1 MTSPS
6 SVTPSAVTLGR
17 SGLVVSRV
25 GLGCNNLGRPGAATE
40 SQEGSDRV
48 VGAALDAGITLF
60 DVADTYGAT
69 PGLAEERL
77 GRSLGARRPDVI
89 VATKFGMDMGG
100 INGPDFGA
108 RGSRRYIRTAVEASL
123 RRLGTDWIDL
133 YQFHTPDPR
142 TPIEETM
149 SALDD
154 LVRAG
159 KVRYL
164 GHSNRSGWQIA
175 QAAYV
180 ARELGVERFVSAQ
193 NHYNL
198 TDRRAELEVLPAA
211 RELGLGVLPY
221 FPLANG
227 LLTGKYAS
235 GSAPEGTRLA
245 RTRRHLLTK
254 PVSDVVLIARVRS
267 LTRLKM
273 MTDELR
279 MRALTSMEIG
289 VQAPE
294 RSAVLETGI
303 GGRILLV
310 DDRPSS
316 YERLAPVLAAEHS
329 VDVEPNP
336 SEALFHAA
344 EGNYDLL
351 IVSLGLENFD
361 GLRLCSQARSLERTR
376 QVPILAIAD
385 ADNNARLLRGLEIG
399 VNDYL
404 LRPVDKNELLARART
419 QIRRRRYT
427 DHLRDNVQNSIEMA
441 ITDGL
446 TGLHNRRYMET
457 HLETLAEQA
466 SHRGKALAL
475 MMLDI
480 DFFKAVND
488 TYGHDAGDDVLR
500 EFAVRIRKSIRGID
514 LACRYGGEEF
524 VIVMPETDMH
534 VAGMVAERLRRAVA
548 AEPFAIDKGSRHI
561 EVTIS
566 IGLAGLERKGEPMAD
581 VLKRADLALY
591 RAKHDGRNRVVAA
604 AA

>member
-1 MTSPS
+1 
-6 SVTPSAVTLGR
+6 VR
-17 SGLVVSRV
+17 GLEA
-25 GLGCNNLGRPGAATE
+25 GA
-40 SQEGSDRV
+40 D
-48 VGAALDAGITLF
+48 
-60 DVADTYGAT
+60 
-69 PGLAEERL
+69 
-77 GRSLGARRPDVI
+77 
-89 VATKFGMDMGG
+89 
-100 INGPDFGA
+100 DF
-108 RGSRRYIRTAVEASL
+108 
-123 RRLGTDWIDL
+123 
-133 YQFHTPDPR
+133 
-142 TPIEETM
+142 
-149 SALDD
+149 
-154 LVRAG
+154 
-159 KVRYL
+159 
-164 GHSNRSGWQIA
+164 
-175 QAAYV
+175 
-180 ARELGVERFVSAQ
+180 
-193 NHYNL
+193 
-198 TDRRAELEVLPAA
+198 
-211 RELGLGVLPY
+211 
-221 FPLANG
+221 
-227 LLTGKYAS
+227 
-235 GSAPEGTRLA
+235 
-245 RTRRHLLTK
+245 LTK

-294 RSAVLETGI
+294 RSAVVDKGV

-336 SEALFHAA
+336 AEALFHAA

-351 IVSLGLENFD
+351 IVSLGLESFD

-457 HLETLAEQA
+457 HLQTLGEQA
-466 SHRGKALAL
+466 SNRGKALAL

-548 AEPFAIDKGSRHI
+548 AEPFAIDKGTRHI

-566 IGLAGLERKGEPMAD
+566 IGLAALERKGEPMAD